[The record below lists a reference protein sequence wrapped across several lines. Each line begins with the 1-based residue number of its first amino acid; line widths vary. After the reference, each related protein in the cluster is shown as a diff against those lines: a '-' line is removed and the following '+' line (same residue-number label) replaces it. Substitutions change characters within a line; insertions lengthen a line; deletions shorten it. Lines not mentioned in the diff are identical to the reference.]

1 MKLFTFVTLLLLT
14 VSAFISSSYSQT
26 VENLIGEGDKYD
38 KEFDHQKAL
47 ETYLKADEMSPA
59 NWEIIWRISRA
70 YVNLGAKMP
79 EEADE
84 EEDAKI
90 EVYEKSFAYADS
102 SVMLAPDQSIPY
114 VRRAISNGR
123 IVGNGGSYYQSL
135 AHYVLGRTHAKVCEK
150 VYLFRLP
157 IGLGWGDMD
166 VAIREFQIA
175 VKLKPNFRMYHLELA
190 KAYIEEDEY
199 ELAKENLLLVQ
210 KAPRILEDD
219 EKYLQEAV
227 YSLQELESPRKAEYQ
242 HFVVKMD
249 SGKNLDRKNWQT
261 LMRLLLT
268 LK

>member
-123 IVGNGGSYYQSL
+123 IELFEGIFSAIGTVGDVKNDSERAIELGNGGSYYQSL

-157 IGLGWGDMD
+157 LGLGWGDMD

-175 VKLKPNFRMYHLELA
+175 VKLKPNFRMYHLDLA

-219 EKYLQEAV
+219 EKYLQEAEELLV
-227 YSLQELESPRKAEYQ
+227 EVNEELE
-242 HFVVKMD
+242 D
-249 SGKNLDRKNWQT
+249 
-261 LMRLLLT
+261 
-268 LK
+268 